1 MTRSTS
7 SANAA
12 RAGRGAVR
20 LMAAALF
27 LLASAFPARAQVSSV
42 SSEVA
47 PNFGDCLA
55 SIEAI
60 GPRVEGSAAE
70 AAAFAYIEGYL
81 RAAGIDTSTSDF
93 TDAREG
99 YSTSRIVEG
108 RMKGSRDDEL
118 AVIVPVDSWID
129 SPDPAEGAYG
139 IALALC
145 ESARLSARA
154 RAGLVCPISIRFVF
168 LGAEKR
174 RRMAE
179 GQVASLGSATWLSRH
194 SDGTRLAALYLDIGA
209 EPASIAIRGAGKGV
223 LSPYWLFDAAR
234 RSLEAS
240 GISYGLEANRI
251 QAYRLG
257 LARDYGPT
265 APYLEMGIPAIELR
279 GESSIPGDAFLPAG
293 FAARKGE
300 TAKTWF
306 GAFMDGFARD
316 EAGGFADSWESHY
329 FIFQIGRK
337 ALVLREKTYVAFLVL
352 LLAIVA
358 SSFLIATMARR
369 GATKHLLRR
378 APAVGSEVLAL
389 FIALALVFLAG
400 KGVARIDAILLGSRD
415 AWRIAPRVFA
425 IARIVSSFLLF
436 LALLSFLVEKR
447 VLTPNPY
454 FYEFAALLCL
464 AVDVIVFSAIDLSAS
479 FFFMWALVF
488 VEISLAVRNRWATM
502 ATYIL
507 MYAPLLVAAGEL
519 AARPDLYAYRMLIA
533 PAYFGVLVLSA
544 LTLPFFV
551 FTASPLLFFAR
562 PGAAA
567 RKKAVAIF
575 AIGAFAVESF
585 AFVFAIAEAPLGG
598 PGRKDLKISETID
611 QDSGEYRI
619 ELSGRRRLGEGSL
632 DRDGETLHYESGA
645 DNIYLRGED
654 RKRRISVAEKSS
666 PFLDRTDESLDIA
679 FANPPYSVDAAL
691 EYGKDILIYDSSLP
705 YKVSIDGTSA
715 AIYAGVNPGKDLR
728 ISLTVPSSFRARL
741 VVTANYIRHRAAYS
755 QSSGSPLD
763 DEGLAVRASFEIGP
777 GGK

>member
-1 MTRSTS
+1 MKRSTS
-7 SANAA
+7 PANTA
-12 RAGRGAVR
+12 RAVHGAGR
-20 LMAAALF
+20 LMAAAMLF
-27 LLASAFPARAQVSSV
+27 SAFAFPARAQGSPAPLVG
-42 SSEVA
+42 A
-47 PNFGDCLA
+47 PNFGACLA

-60 GPRVEGSAAE
+60 GPRAEGSRAE
-70 AAAFAYIEGYL
+70 AAAFAYIEAYL
-81 RAAGIDTSTSDF
+81 RAAGIDTSSSDF
-93 TDAREG
+93 SDAREG

-108 RMKGSRDDEL
+108 RMRGSRDDEL

-154 RAGLVCPISIRFVF
+154 RAGLVSPVSIRFVF

-174 RRMAE
+174 GRMAE

-194 SDGTRLAALYLDIGA
+194 SDGTRLAALYLDVGA

-240 GISYGLEANRI
+240 GISYSLEANRI

-257 LARDYGPT
+257 LARDYGPA
-265 APYLEMGIPAIELR
+265 APYLETGMPAIELR
-279 GESSIPGDAFLPAG
+279 GESSIPGDAFLPAD

-300 TAKTWF
+300 TAKLWF
-306 GAFMDGFARD
+306 GAFMDGFVRD

-369 GATKHLLRR
+369 GATRQLLRR
-378 APAVGSEVLAL
+378 APAFGSEVLAL
-389 FIALALVFLAG
+389 FMALALVFLAG
-400 KGVARIDAILLGSRD
+400 KGVAGIDAILLGSRD
-415 AWRIAPRVFA
+415 AWQIAPRVFA
-425 IARIVSSFLLF
+425 IARIISSFLLF

-447 VLTPNPY
+447 ALSPNPH

-464 AVDVIVFSAIDLSAS
+464 AVDLIVFSAMDLSAS
-479 FFFMWALVF
+479 FFFVWAFVF

-519 AARPDLYAYRMLIA
+519 AARPDPYAYRMLIA
-533 PAYFGVLVLSA
+533 PAYFGVLALSA

-585 AFVFAIAEAPLGG
+585 ALVFTIAEAPLGG
-598 PGRKDLKISETID
+598 PGRKDLRISETID

-619 ELSGRRRLGEGSL
+619 ELSGRRRLGKGSL
-632 DRDGETLHYESGA
+632 DREGTTLGYESRA
-645 DNIYLRGED
+645 DKAYLRGED
-654 RKRRISVAEKSS
+654 SKERISVSEESS
-666 PFLDRTDESLDIA
+666 PFLDRMDESIDIA
-679 FANPPYSVDAAL
+679 FADPPYSVDMAL
-691 EYGKDILIYDSSLP
+691 EYGKDILIYDCSLP

-715 AIYAGVNPGKDLR
+715 SIYAGVNPGSDLR
-728 ISLTVPSSFRARL
+728 LSLTVPSSFRARL
-741 VVTANYIRHRAAYS
+741 AVTANYLKHYAAYG
-755 QSSGSPLD
+755 QSSGSPLE
-763 DEGLAVRASFEIGP
+763 DEGLAVKASFEIGS